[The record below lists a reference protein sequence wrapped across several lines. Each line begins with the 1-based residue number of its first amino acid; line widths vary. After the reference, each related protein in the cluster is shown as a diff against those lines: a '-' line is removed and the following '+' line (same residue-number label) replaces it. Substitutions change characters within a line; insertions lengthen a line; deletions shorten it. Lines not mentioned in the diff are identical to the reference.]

1 MFLSYKIGLFNDSFP
16 PTIDG
21 VANAVKNYAE
31 IITEKYG
38 KAVVVTPKY
47 PNVTDD
53 YPFEVKRYLSAKVS
67 SKMPYRVGNPFS
79 PLMVRKLR
87 QEKFD
92 LLHVHCPFCSALLA
106 HEITMLDKHRPPTV
120 FTYHTKFDIDIDN
133 FVHNRP
139 INYIGKKLVLKGIN
153 YADEVWCVSKGS
165 IESLRTIGYQGDVTI
180 MPNGTDFQIGLSDP
194 KMLYEIDR
202 MYLIEPDIPILLFCG
217 RMMWYKNIKII
228 LDALKK
234 VSKAGIKFKAF
245 FVGDGPDRPAIEQYA
260 KNNGIYDLT
269 IFTGAI
275 YDREKVKAFFSRADL
290 FMFPSTYD
298 TSGLVVKEAA
308 SCYCPTILTK
318 GSCAAEDV
326 TDMKSGILCDETAED
341 FAKKLAIVLKDK
353 ELLKKLGRGAAD
365 EVYLSW
371 EDSVGRAYK
380 RYEYL
385 IENKKG
391 KNV

>member
-1 MFLSYKIGLFNDSFP
+1 MSYKIGLFNDSFP

-165 IESLRTIGYQGDVTI
+165 VESLRTIGYQGDVTI

>member
-1 MFLSYKIGLFNDSFP
+1 MSYKIGLFNDSFP

>member
-1 MFLSYKIGLFNDSFP
+1 MSYKIGLFNDSFP

-165 IESLRTIGYQGDVTI
+165 VESLRTIGYQGDVTI
-180 MPNGTDFQIGLSDP
+180 MPNGTDFRKGLSDP

-234 VSKAGIKFKAF
+234 VSEAGIKFKAF

>member
-1 MFLSYKIGLFNDSFP
+1 MSYKIGLFNDSFP

-79 PLMVRKLR
+79 PIMVRKLR

-106 HEITMLDKHRPPTV
+106 HEITLLDKHRPPTV

-165 IESLRTIGYQGDVTI
+165 VESLRTIGYQGDVTI
-180 MPNGTDFQIGLSDP
+180 MPNGTDFQKGLSDP

-326 TDMKSGILCDETAED
+326 TDMQSGILCDETAED